1 MNPKQTTLK
10 ESIEFEGVGLHSGA
24 NVHMLIKPADANFG
38 YKFCRVD
45 LPNKPIIEADCDLVV
60 DTSRGTTLEKHG
72 ARISTIEH
80 VLAALVGMEVDNAL
94 IEVNGPECPILD
106 GSALD
111 YVTQIQKVG
120 KIEQEE
126 EREYFEV
133 PYNIHFN
140 DPTNH
145 VEMVAM
151 PLEKYRVTV
160 MVDYNSTVLGPQH
173 ATITDINEFA
183 KDISPCRTFCF
194 FHELEYMLNADLIK
208 GGSLDNAIVIV
219 DRPTSKEQVAHI
231 ATLFSKKDLEIKQEG
246 VLNNVD
252 LRFQNEPARHKLLD
266 VIGDLALVG
275 KPLKAQIMAAR
286 PGHAANV
293 ELAKKIKAVMKK
305 IQKQTQSEI
314 PYYNPSE
321 KPLFDHRDLQNLL
334 PHKFPFLLVDKI
346 VRKDENSI
354 VAIKNVTADEYFF
367 QGHFPGDP
375 IYPGVLLIETMA
387 QAGGVLILSN
397 VDEPEKY
404 GTYFLK
410 IENAKFKEKVVPG
423 DTLILKL
430 ELTEPVRRGICQMR
444 GRAWVGEKL
453 VCESEMMAQ
462 VVKIKP

>member
-10 ESIEFEGVGLHSGA
+10 ESIEFKGVGLHSGA
-24 NVHMLIKPADANFG
+24 NVHMVIKPAEANFG
-38 YKFCRVD
+38 YKFCRTD
-45 LPNKPIIEADCDLVV
+45 LPNNPIIEADCDLVV
-60 DTSRGTTLEKHG
+60 DTSRGTTLEKKG

-106 GSALD
+106 GSSLD
-111 YVTQIQKVG
+111 YVAQIQKVG
-120 KIEQEE
+120 KVEQEE
-126 EREYFEV
+126 DREYFEV

-140 DPTNH
+140 DPNNH

-173 ATITDINEFA
+173 ATITDIKEFA
-183 KDISPCRTFCF
+183 KEISPCRTFCF

-231 ATLFSKKDLEIKQEG
+231 ASLFSKKDLEIKQEG

-314 PYYNPSE
+314 PHYNPSE
-321 KPLFDHRDLQNLL
+321 KPLFDHKDLQNLL